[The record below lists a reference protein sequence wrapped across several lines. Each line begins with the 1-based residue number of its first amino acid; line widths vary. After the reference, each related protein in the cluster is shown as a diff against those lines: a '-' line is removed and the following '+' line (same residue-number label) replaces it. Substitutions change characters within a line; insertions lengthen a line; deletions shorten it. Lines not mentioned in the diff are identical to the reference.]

1 MEELKPCDKQTVWR
15 FFLWWYKET
24 YLKQKHER
32 TLYQVLQPK
41 ENRLVRTRFLHAFI
55 LNGAMHS
62 GLALV
67 LWSGAVS
74 KTYSFPFL
82 TPIPYSIR
90 LGITLTMP
98 PLLAYLRFQ
107 DIFYEKE
114 LRILVQRWANTHP
127 SPSSDV

>member
-1 MEELKPCDKQTVWR
+1 MAELRPNDKRTMWR

-24 YLKQKHER
+24 YLVQKHER
-32 TLYQVLQPK
+32 TLYQALPAKDV
-41 ENRLVRTRFLHAFI
+41 RLARTRFLHAFV
-55 LNGAMHS
+55 LNGALHS

-74 KTYSFPFL
+74 KLYSFPFL
-82 TPIPYSIR
+82 APIPYSVR
-90 LGITLTMP
+90 LGLTLAVP

-114 LRILVQRWANTHP
+114 LCDLAERWASNHP
-127 SPSSDV
+127 RSDV